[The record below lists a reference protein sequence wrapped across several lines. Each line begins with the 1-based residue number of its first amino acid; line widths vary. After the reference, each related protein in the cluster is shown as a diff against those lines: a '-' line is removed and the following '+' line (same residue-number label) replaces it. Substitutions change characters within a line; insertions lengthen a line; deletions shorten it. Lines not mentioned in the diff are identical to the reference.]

1 MLPLLRNVVSSCIDV
16 SHVNKSEPVQSWG
29 ALALMDCLRTLDGLV
44 AVLRKEVVVKE
55 LVEV

>member
-16 SHVNKSEPVQSWG
+16 LNKSEPVQSWG

-44 AVLRKEVVVKE
+44 AVLRKEVVMKE

>member
-1 MLPLLRNVVSSCIDV
+1 MLPILRNVVSSCIDV

-44 AVLRKEVVVKE
+44 AFLPKEVVVEE